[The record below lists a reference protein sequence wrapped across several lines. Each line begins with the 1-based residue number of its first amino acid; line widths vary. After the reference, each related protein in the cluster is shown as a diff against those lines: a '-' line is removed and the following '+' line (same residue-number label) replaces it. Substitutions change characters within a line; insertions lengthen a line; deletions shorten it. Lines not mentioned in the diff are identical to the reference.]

1 MRINYNVTGDARKAL
16 VKVIADTTG
25 AKAQY
30 MRTPTYAYQIDYFT
44 VTREGALEFSD
55 RSDTEEVEAVL
66 EALAA
71 AGFEGIGEGSEA
83 PEEAQDTPTVAGT
96 ETAEADGLVIS
107 LPMEGHTGAS
117 LRNLVSMIYS
127 RGRLISKATG
137 GAFACSGA
145 LVYALKDDA
154 CILTTDT
161 LRKTVTDFEAEHGP
175 TLVGISF
182 EGGKVSFTGFPF
194 NEDPDSVKAF
204 TQLVGQMNRLAK
216 EQKRTLA
223 REVDDSNERYIFRIW
238 LLRLGMAGDEFKTAR
253 KVLLSP
259 LSGSA
264 AFKDSA
270 MEERWKANQ
279 TAKRDAARAAR
290 KTESAEITTVSE
302 PDTKEADDETVSA

>member
-44 VTREGALEFSD
+44 VTRDGALEFSD

-71 AGFEGIGEGSEA
+71 AGFEGIGEGTEA
-83 PEEAQDTPTVAGT
+83 QEEAQDAPTVAGT
-96 ETAEADGLVIS
+96 EPTEADGLVIS

-117 LRNLVSMIYS
+117 LRNLISMIYS

-137 GAFACSGA
+137 GDFACSGA
-145 LVYALKDDA
+145 LVEALKDDA
-154 CILTTDT
+154 CILTTDA
-161 LRKTVTDFEAEHGP
+161 LRKAVADFEAKHGP
-175 TLVGISF
+175 VLAGISF
-182 EGGKVSFTGFPF
+182 EDGKVSFTGFPF

-204 TQLVGQMNRLAK
+204 TQLACQMNRLAK

-223 REVDDSNERYIFRIW
+223 REVNDSNERYIFRIW
-238 LLRLGMAGDEFKTAR
+238 LLRLGMAGEEFKTAR

-290 KTESAEITTVSE
+290 ETESVEITPASN